1 MTSKLKTVLI
11 VSLLVLQCSFF
22 SQNRR
27 IDSLKK
33 IIAVTKIDSVL
44 LKNLIELSR
53 LCSKQG
59 FPDKGLEYGRRAL
72 FICQQQKDL
81 ERASLANMQIGSNFV
96 ALDRTDSAQIYYT
109 NALLISRN
117 LGDTINVSNIYNNL
131 GLIKYY
137 ESDFPAAL
145 NYYLISLK
153 IKEDKKDSAKL
164 GWNYNAIGAL
174 YIGTASYDK
183 ALIYLTKAVNIAKL
197 RHNQKGY
204 IEASGNIANVYRAEK
219 EFNKALSVYKEILS
233 IILKNDEE
241 TFLDDTYSNIAET
254 YFQQEKFD
262 ISITY
267 YKKAIDIANR
277 NSNKRLKGFCNIGLA
292 RNYRSLGKNS
302 EAIFSCYE
310 ALRIANELKQTQ
322 IAKNAYQELYK
333 NYKKINI
340 DSSLFYYEK
349 YNEILASIINEGSH
363 AEMLKLEERY
373 ENEKKMAVSEIN
385 HTKEIEIEKVK
396 SKNQRNISYF
406 LILVAVLVA
415 VFLFIIYKRLQLT
428 RKQKE
433 IINIQ
438 KQETEEQKS
447 IIEEKQKE
455 IVDSI
460 NYAKRIQY
468 TLLANENLLNKN
480 LPEYFVLFQP
490 KDIVSGDFYWATKKE
505 NRFYFAVCDCT
516 GHGVPGAFMSLL
528 NISFLNEAITEKNI
542 IEPHEVFNH
551 VRHRLIENIS
561 QNGGQDGM
569 DGILVCIDT
578 LNGTL
583 TYCAANNSPV
593 LVRNNEAKELQ
604 KDKMPVGKGER
615 ENSFTLQSI
624 DVKKGDVLY
633 LYTDGYADQF
643 GGPKG
648 KKYKYKQL
656 NNDLLSIHQLS
667 IKDQKSKLVNNL
679 KDWKGDLEQVDD
691 VCIVGI
697 RF

>member
-1 MTSKLKTVLI
+1 MVFRAHIAIVLWI
-11 VSLLVLQCSFF
+11 VFFTTSFF
-22 SQNRR
+22 SQNRK

-33 IIAVTKIDSVL
+33 LVTATQIDSIR
-44 LKNLIELSR
+44 LKTLIELSR
-53 LCSKQG
+53 ICSKQG
-59 FPDKGLEYGRRAL
+59 FPEQGLEYGRHAL
-72 FICQQQKDL
+72 FICQQKKDL
-81 ERASLANMQIGSNFV
+81 DKAAIANMQIGSNFV

-109 NALLISRN
+109 NALLISRK
-117 LGDTINVSNIYNNL
+117 LGDTLNVSNIYNNL

-153 IKEDKKDSAKL
+153 IKEEKKDSAKL

-183 ALIYLTKAVNIAKL
+183 AIIYLTKAVNIAKL

-254 YFQQEKFD
+254 YFQQDKYD
-262 ISITY
+262 ISVTY
-267 YKKAIDIANR
+267 YKKAIDIAHR
-277 NSNKRLKGFCNIGLA
+277 NSNQRLKGFCNLGLA
-292 RNYRSLGKNS
+292 RNYRSMGKNS
-302 EAIFSCYE
+302 DAIYSCYD
-310 ALRIANELKQTQ
+310 ALGIAKELKQIQ
-322 IAKNAYQELYK
+322 IEKNAYEELYK
-333 NYKKINI
+333 SYKKINV

-349 YNEILASIINEGSH
+349 YNKILTSIINEGSH

-406 LILVAVLVA
+406 LVLVAILVA
-415 VFLFIIYKRLQLT
+415 VFLFVIYKRLQLT

-438 KQETEEQKS
+438 KQETEEQKA

-460 NYAKRIQY
+460 NYAKRIQF
-468 TLLANENLLNKN
+468 TLLANDNLLSNN
-480 LPEYFVLFQP
+480 LAEYFVLFQP

-505 NRFYFAVCDCT
+505 NRFYLAVCDCT

-542 IEPHEVFNH
+542 SEPHEIFNH

-569 DGILVCIDT
+569 DGILICIDT
-578 LNGTL
+578 LKNTL
-583 TYCAANNSPV
+583 TYSAANNSPV
-593 LVRNNEAKELQ
+593 LINGNNITELP

-615 ENSFTLQSI
+615 ENSFTLQCI
-624 DVKKGDVLY
+624 DIKKGDTLY
-633 LYTDGYADQF
+633 LYTDGFADQF

-656 NNDLLSIHQLS
+656 NNHLLNIHQLPVKEQTS
-667 IKDQKSKLVNNL
+667 NL
-679 KDWKGDLEQVDD
+679 LNSFSDWKGDLEQVDD
-691 VCIVGI
+691 VCVVGI

>member
-1 MTSKLKTVLI
+1 MASRSNIAIVLW
-11 VSLLVLQCSFF
+11 LVFF
-22 SQNRR
+22 NNIFFAQNRK

-33 IIAVTKIDSVL
+33 IVTTTQIDSVR
-44 LKNLIELSR
+44 LKTLIELSR
-53 LCSKQG
+53 ICSKQG
-59 FPDKGLEYGRRAL
+59 FPDKGLEYGRQAL
-72 FICQQQKDL
+72 FLSHQKKDL
-81 ERASLANMQIGSNFV
+81 EKASIANMQIGSNFV

-109 NALLISRN
+109 NALLISRK

-183 ALIYLTKAVNIAKL
+183 AIIYLTKAVNIAKL

-219 EFNKALSVYKEILS
+219 DFNKALSVYKEILS

-254 YFQQEKFD
+254 YFQQGKYD

-267 YKKAIDIANR
+267 YKKAIDMANR
-277 NSNKRLKGFCNIGLA
+277 NSNQRLKGFCNIGLA
-292 RNYRSLGKNS
+292 RNYRSMGKNS
-302 EAIFSCYE
+302 EAISSCYV
-310 ALRIANELKQTQ
+310 ALRIANELKQIQ
-322 IAKNAYQELYK
+322 IEKNAYEELYK
-333 NYKKINI
+333 SYRKTNV

-373 ENEKKMAVSEIN
+373 ENEKKMAVNEIN

-406 LILVAVLVA
+406 LVLVAILVA
-415 VFLFIIYKRLQLT
+415 VFLFVIYKRLQLT

-438 KQETEEQKS
+438 KQETEEQKA

-460 NYAKRIQY
+460 NYAKRIQF
-468 TLLANENLLNKN
+468 TLLANDNLLNNN
-480 LPEYFVLFQP
+480 LAEYFVLFQP

-505 NRFYFAVCDCT
+505 NRFYLAVCDCT

-542 IEPHEVFNH
+542 SEPHEIFNH

-569 DGILVCIDT
+569 DGILICIDT
-578 LNGTL
+578 LMNTL
-583 TYCAANNSPV
+583 TYSAANNSPV
-593 LVRNNEAKELQ
+593 LVNGNNFIELP

-615 ENSFTLQSI
+615 DHSFTLQSI
-624 DVKKGDVLY
+624 DIKKGDTLY

-656 NNDLLSIHQLS
+656 NNYLLSIHQLPVKEQNLS
-667 IKDQKSKLVNNL
+667 LVNSFR
-679 KDWKGDLEQVDD
+679 DWKGNLEQVDD
-691 VCIVGI
+691 VCVVGI

>member
-1 MTSKLKTVLI
+1 MALRSKIALAFVFVI
-11 VSLLVLQCSFF
+11 LQISIF

-27 IDSLKK
+27 LDSLKK
-33 IIAVTKIDSVL
+33 IVAVTKTDSTL
-44 LKNLIELSR
+44 LKTLIELSR

-59 FPDKGLEYGRRAL
+59 FPKEGLEYGRRAL
-72 FICQQQKDL
+72 FICQQKKDL
-81 ERASLANMQIGSNFV
+81 VKESLANMHIGSNFV

-109 NALLISRN
+109 NALLISRK
-117 LGDTINVSNIYNNL
+117 LGDTLNVSNIYNNL

-137 ESDFPAAL
+137 ESDFPNAL

-153 IKEDKKDSAKL
+153 IKEEMKDSAKL

-174 YIGTASYDK
+174 YTGTASYDK
-183 ALIYLTKAVNIAKL
+183 ALIYLKKAMTIAKI
-197 RHNQKGY
+197 RNNQKGY
-204 IEASGNIANVYRAEK
+204 IEASGNIANIYRAKK

-241 TFLDDTYSNIAET
+241 TFLDDTYSNIANT
-254 YFQQEKFD
+254 YFQQDKYD

-267 YKKAIDIANR
+267 YKKAITIADK
-277 NSNKRLKGFCNIGLA
+277 NSNQRVKGFCYIGLA
-292 RNYRSLGKNS
+292 RNYRGMRKNAD
-302 EAIFSCYE
+302 AISNCYA
-310 ALRIANELKQTQ
+310 ALRIAAELKQTQ
-322 IAKNAYQELYK
+322 IAKQAYEELYK
-333 NYKKINI
+333 NYKKVNV
-340 DSSLFYYEK
+340 DSALFYYEK
-349 YNEILASIINEGSH
+349 FNEILASIINEGSH

-373 ENEKKMAVSEIN
+373 ENEKKMAVNEIN

-396 SKNQRNISYF
+396 SKNQKTISTF
-406 LILVAVLVA
+406 FVLVAILIA
-415 VFLFIIYKRLQLT
+415 VFLFVIYKRLQLT

-438 KQETEEQKS
+438 KQETEEQKA

-468 TLLANENLLNKN
+468 TLLAHEDILKESLK
-480 LPEYFVLFQP
+480 EHFVLFKP
-490 KDIVSGDFYWATKKE
+490 KDIVSGDFYWATKKD
-505 NRFYFAVCDCT
+505 NRFYLAVCDCT

-528 NISFLNEAITEKNI
+528 NISFLNEAINEKNI
-542 IEPHEVFNH
+542 SEPHEVFNH
-551 VRHRLIENIS
+551 VRKRLIENIS

-569 DGILVCIDT
+569 DGILICIDS
-578 LNGTL
+578 LKNTL
-583 TYCAANNSPV
+583 TYSAANNSPV
-593 LVRNNEAKELQ
+593 LINGDDITELP

-615 ENSFTLQSI
+615 ENSFTLQNI
-624 DVKKGDVLY
+624 DIKKGDTLY
-633 LYTDGYADQF
+633 LYTDGFADQF

-656 NNDLLSIHQLS
+656 NNQLLAINQMPL
-667 IKDQKSKLVNNL
+667 KDQSSNL
-679 KDWKGDLEQVDD
+679 FSNFQDWKGNLEQVDD
-691 VCIVGI
+691 VCILGI